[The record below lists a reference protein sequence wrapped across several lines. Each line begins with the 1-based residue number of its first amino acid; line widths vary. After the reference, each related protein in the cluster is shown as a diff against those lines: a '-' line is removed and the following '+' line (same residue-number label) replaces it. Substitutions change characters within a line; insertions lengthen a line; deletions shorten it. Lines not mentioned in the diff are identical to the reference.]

1 MSILSRFFQFL
12 SKTDRRLIIHCT
24 DYSVKTQVTNGV
36 FVLLTATFAFLSG
49 MYAIHTTFKDFRIAI
64 PIGLLYATVI
74 AFIDREIVST
84 SNRWAT
90 LSRLPLAFA
99 IGMVISVP
107 LEMRLFATR
116 IDQELRR
123 SNVQENKAAQDQMEN
138 DQREFQ
144 NRITVLE
151 GEKATY
157 RKNIDEAGL
166 AMQDEITGNV
176 REGRSGTGIAGKG
189 QAYEAAEAQ
198 LKRNQELLAL
208 ADTELIK
215 LTQQQSAV
223 QARITETYNRSAIPK
238 VEDLLARYEAM
249 ETVKRSSASAI
260 YLTWGIRLL
269 IILLEMSPALMK
281 LLQSDNE
288 YNVALEGNR
297 RVNIARVIAMA
308 NDQID
313 QITLNPRT
321 APKPTLLEQLRE
333 HPFTS

>member
-24 DYSVKTQVTNGV
+24 DYSVKTQATNGV

-49 MYAIHTTFKDFRIAI
+49 MYAVHTTFKDFRIAI
-64 PIGLLYATVI
+64 PVALLYATLI

-90 LSRLPLAFA
+90 LARLPLAFA

-107 LEMRLFATR
+107 LEMRLFANR
-116 IDQELRR
+116 IDQELIRT
-123 SNVQENKAAQDQMEN
+123 NVEENKPAQERMET
-138 DQREFQ
+138 DERAFQ
-144 NRITVLE
+144 DKIKVLE
-151 GEKATY
+151 SEKATY
-157 RKNIDEAGL
+157 RKSIDEAGL
-166 AMQDEITGNV
+166 AMQDEITGDV
-176 REGRSGTGIAGKG
+176 REGKNRTGMAGKG
-189 QAYEAAEAQ
+189 RAYEAADAQ
-198 LKRNQELLAL
+198 LKRNQELLVL
-208 ADTELIK
+208 ADTELNK
-215 LTQQQSAV
+215 LTQEQSAV
-223 QARITETYNRSAIPK
+223 QARIAEAYGRRAIPK

-249 ETVKRSSASAI
+249 EKVKATSASAI
-260 YLTWGIRLL
+260 YITWGIRLL